1 LTAGI
6 YSEKP
11 TSFGQFNFSGLIEV
25 CGSLRPSDG
34 HTGSQLL
41 LPGDYTQNPCSGHF
55 ECNGDFSPSPSVAP
69 AKLIETYRVS
79 IRSGVNQI
87 ALI

>member
-1 LTAGI
+1 MTMVN
-6 YSEKP
+6 KR
-11 TSFGQFNFSGLIEV
+11 N
-25 CGSLRPSDG
+25 R
-34 HTGSQLL
+34 
-41 LPGDYTQNPCSGHF
+41 
-55 ECNGDFSPSPSVAP
+55 DFSPSPSVAP

>member
-1 LTAGI
+1 MCHGI
-6 YSEKP
+6 EESCLVTVE
-11 TSFGQFNFSGLIEV
+11 TRRFR
-25 CGSLRPSDG
+25 SLRG
-34 HTGSQLL
+34 
-41 LPGDYTQNPCSGHF
+41 F
-55 ECNGDFSPSPSVAP
+55 ERYRDFSPSPSVAP